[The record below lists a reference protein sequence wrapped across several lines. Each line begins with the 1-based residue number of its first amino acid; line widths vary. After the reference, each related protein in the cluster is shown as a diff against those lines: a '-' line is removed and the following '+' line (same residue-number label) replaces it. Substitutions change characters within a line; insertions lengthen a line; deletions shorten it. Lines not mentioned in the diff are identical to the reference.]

1 MKARLPISSKH
12 KKRIRQEVDNYYQ
25 QAGNDMTRRVFK
37 LFCLALNEEFGFGK
51 KRLSRL
57 IAKVSEWSLKSAED
71 EVFWS
76 HLDRLLIDRMG
87 IDFERENYEVM
98 DK

>member
-37 LFCLALNEEFGFGK
+37 LWCVSSHELWGFSGG
-51 KRLSRL
+51 RLSRQIRHITKL
-57 IAKVSEWSLKSAED
+57 MERAKKD
-71 EVFWS
+71 PVFWY
-76 HLDRLLIDRMG
+76 HIDKECDQMG
-87 IDFERENYEVM
+87 LPFEHEDYEVM
-98 DK
+98 DE